1 MAFCRYWSC
10 LIGIVPFFYSFYFA
24 FCPISFTY
32 LEGAISSFWKM
43 FVNCSYS
50 YWPPHFSFSEV
61 CCTETK
67 CFKGGL
73 KAFPAEYQA
82 KPENIGANK
91 PSQKNIWYNK
101 PRQAKPDQTK
111 GNFYGVKVDKYKI
124 FNWSPTRSE
133 QEIEVPVPEY
143 SKHVKSGF
151 SEVWRRRNIIAVWSF
166 PNLCLFLA
174 SYRAFSFRSHPFH
187 F

>member
-1 MAFCRYWSC
+1 MLMLDLWLQAETPGVTHFGAYHRPPDGHFLVWLSALLMAFCRYWSC
-10 LIGIVPFFYSFYFA
+10 MIGIVPFFYSFYFA

-67 CFKGGL
+67 GFKGGL

-124 FNWSPTRSE
+124 L
-133 QEIEVPVPEY
+133 EV
-143 SKHVKSGF
+143 
-151 SEVWRRRNIIAVWSF
+151 
-166 PNLCLFLA
+166 
-174 SYRAFSFRSHPFH
+174 
-187 F
+187 